1 MVKLNKEDYSFCSKF
16 KAFEVYRKEVDKW
29 NGKVIKK
36 TNKNKNDEYAY
47 YLCRIKGIDANDAYI
62 FSDGILLGM
71 SKDDIEKEDVTI
83 IL

>member
-16 KAFEVYRKEVDKW
+16 KDFQVFRKDVDKW

-36 TNKNKNDEYAY
+36 TNKAKNGKFCY
-47 YLCRIKGIDANDAYI
+47 YLSKIKGIDINDAYI